1 MIMGNKTDILVFA
14 AHPDDAELGCS
25 GTIMAHL
32 QMGYSVAIIDM
43 TYGELGTRGTIE
55 SRKEE
60 ALAASKIMGIISRE
74 NLGLA
79 DGFFRKDK
87 ETLMQII
94 ACIRKHRPSIVLCN
108 AIEDRHVDHGRAAD
122 IIEEACFLAGLQKIE
137 TFENGA
143 IQTAWRPQNVYHY
156 VQDRMTKPDIVFD
169 ISPFYDKK
177 IASIMAFK
185 SQFFNP
191 GSNEP
196 ETPIS
201 SPHFL
206 KFIEGRAIEFG
217 RMIGVKYGE
226 GFTVKRTIGTSNLLN
241 LI

>member
-1 MIMGNKTDILVFA
+1 MINKIDILVFA

-25 GTIMAHL
+25 GTIMSHL
-32 QMGYSVAIIDM
+32 ALGYSVAIIDM
-43 TYGELGTRGTIE
+43 TFGELGTRGNIA
-55 SRKEE
+55 SRKAE
-60 ALAASKIMGIISRE
+60 ANAASKIMGIEMRE

-87 ETLMQII
+87 ETLLQII
-94 ACIRKHRPSIVLCN
+94 ACIRKYQPQIILSN
-108 AIEDRHVDHGRAAD
+108 AQEDRHVDHGRAAD
-122 IIEEACFLAGLQKIE
+122 LIEEAAFLSGLQKIE
-137 TFENGA
+137 TIENGKA
-143 IQTAWRPQNVYHY
+143 QLAWRPQQIYHY
-156 VQDRMTKPDIVFD
+156 IQDRMTKPDVVFD

-177 IASIMAFK
+177 IESILAFK
-185 SQFFNP
+185 SQFYNP
-191 GSNEP
+191 GSEEP

-217 RMIGVKYGE
+217 RIIGVQYGE
-226 GFTVKRTIGTSNLLN
+226 GFTVKRSIGASNLMA

>member
-1 MIMGNKTDILVFA
+1 MKNKLDILVFA

-32 QMGYSVAIIDM
+32 DLGFKIAIVDL
-43 TYGELGTRGTIE
+43 TYGELGTRGSTE
-55 SRKEE
+55 TRKEE
-60 ALAASKIMGIISRE
+60 AANSSKILGITIRE

-87 ETLMQII
+87 ETLLKVI
-94 ACIRKHRPSIVLCN
+94 ACIRKYRPKIILCN
-108 AIEDRHVDHGRAAD
+108 AMEDRHVDHGRAAD
-122 IIEEACFLAGLQKIE
+122 LIEEAAFLSGLQKIE
-137 TFENGA
+137 TTENG
-143 IQTAWRPQNVYHY
+143 IQQMAWRPRNIYHY
-156 VQDRMTKPDIVFD
+156 IQDRMSKPDIIFD
-169 ISPFYDKK
+169 ISPYYEKK

-185 SQFFNP
+185 SQFYDPN
-191 GSNEP
+191 SEEP

-206 KFIEGRAIEFG
+206 KYIEGRAIEFG
-217 RMIGVKYGE
+217 RMIGVHYGE
-226 GFTVKRTIGTSNLLN
+226 GFTVKRNIGTNNLMD